1 VRRYADTGFDPV
13 CTEKQE
19 ETDIRIDNQVHC
31 MKLAPL
37 SLSQQGLFDPISA
50 SIRPTD
56 IGRVAGSN

>member
-1 VRRYADTGFDPV
+1 M